1 MHQAC
6 NDGHI
11 DANQL
16 CVLKVPFFNH
26 LDFEDMQ
33 RIVQMSTNKTYSKG
47 DIIIH
52 DGDPLDHLYIVHQG
66 RVKIYQIFASGKEQL
81 LRILN
86 PGDFFG
92 ELALFTKKVMDSYAE
107 AMEPVHI
114 CAIHRE
120 DMQQL
125 MMKHPT
131 IAPKILEQ
139 FAHRLEQTEK
149 LVGQLSAKD
158 VETRTASYLIELAKK
173 SRSQEVVLPMS
184 KKDLASFLGTTQETI
199 SRRLSSFQTKGWI
212 EQQGHRY
219 IKILDINA
227 LREVADSF

>member
-1 MHQAC
+1 
-6 NDGHI
+6 
-11 DANQL
+11 
-16 CVLKVPFFNH
+16 
-26 LDFEDMQ
+26 
-33 RIVQMSTNKTYSKG
+33 
-47 DIIIH
+47 
-52 DGDPLDHLYIVHQG
+52 LYIVHQG

-131 IAPKILEQ
+131 IATKKLEQ
-139 FAHRLEQTEK
+139 LAHRLEQMQK
-149 LVGQLSAKD
+149 LVDEHSGKEEEQK
-158 VETRTASYLIELAKK
+158 TPSY
-173 SRSQEVVLPMS
+173 
-184 KKDLASFLGTTQETI
+184 
-199 SRRLSSFQTKGWI
+199 
-212 EQQGHRY
+212 
-219 IKILDINA
+219 
-227 LREVADSF
+227 

>member
-1 MHQAC
+1 
-6 NDGHI
+6 
-11 DANQL
+11 
-16 CVLKVPFFNH
+16 
-26 LDFEDMQ
+26 
-33 RIVQMSTNKTYSKG
+33 
-47 DIIIH
+47 
-52 DGDPLDHLYIVHQG
+52 
-66 RVKIYQIFASGKEQL
+66 SGKEQL

-158 VETRTASYLIELAKK
+158 VETRTASYVIELAKK
-173 SRSQEVVLPMS
+173 SRSQEDVLALR
-184 KKDLASFLGTTQETI
+184 KKDLDSVLGTTQETI
-199 SRRLSSFQTKGWI
+199 SRR
-212 EQQGHRY
+212 
-219 IKILDINA
+219 
-227 LREVADSF
+227 